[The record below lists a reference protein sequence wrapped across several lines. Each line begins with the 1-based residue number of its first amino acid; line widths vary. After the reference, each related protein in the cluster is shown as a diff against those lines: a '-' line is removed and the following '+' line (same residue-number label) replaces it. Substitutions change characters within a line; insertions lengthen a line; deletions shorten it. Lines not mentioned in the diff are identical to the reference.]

1 MRHVFGFSV
10 VAGAALA
17 LALAGSGAWAGGS
30 GLDEQDDADAGT
42 PFFGFVKDLDARG
55 RGLADAKVVAEIK
68 GGNASLVT
76 RADAQGHY
84 RITGFGKD
92 VDPATVEITC
102 TVAGYRLERAAR
114 RKVSNDPGA
123 PIEVDCLMTKQQA
136 APPPK

>member
-1 MRHVFGFSV
+1 MKRLFGFGL

-17 LALAGSGAWAGGS
+17 LALAHNGAWAGGS

-92 VDPATVEITC
+92 VDAATVEITC
-102 TVAGYRLERAAR
+102 SKEGYRLERAAR

-136 APPPK
+136 ASPPK

>member
-1 MRHVFGFSV
+1 MKRAFRCGL

-17 LALAGSGAWAGGS
+17 LALAGHGAWAGGS

-55 RGLADAKVVAEIK
+55 RGIADAKVVAEIK

-92 VDPATVEITC
+92 VDPNSVEINC

-114 RKVSNDPGA
+114 RKLSNDPGA
-123 PIEVDCLMTKQQA
+123 PIEVDCLMSKQ
-136 APPPK
+136 K

>member
-1 MRHVFGFSV
+1 MMRAFRFGLV
-10 VAGAALA
+10 TALA
-17 LALAGSGAWAGGS
+17 LTLAGTAAWAGGS

-55 RGLADAKVVAEIK
+55 KAIPDAKVVAEIK

-92 VDPATVEITC
+92 VDPNTIEINC

-114 RKVSNDPGA
+114 RKLSNDPGA
-123 PIEVDCLMTKQQA
+123 PVEVDCLMTKQQA
-136 APPPK
+136 ASPPK

>member
-1 MRHVFGFSV
+1 MMKRAFRFGLV
-10 VAGAALA
+10 TGAALA
-17 LALAGSGAWAGGS
+17 LAFAGAAAWAGGS

-92 VDPATVEITC
+92 VDPNSVEVTC
-102 TVAGYRLERAAR
+102 SVAGYKLDKAIR
-114 RKVSNDPGA
+114 RKLSNDPGA
-123 PIEVDCLMTKQQA
+123 PIEVDCLMAKQ
-136 APPPK
+136 K

>member
-1 MRHVFGFSV
+1 MTSRFARG
-10 VAGAALA
+10 ALA
-17 LALAGSGAWAGGS
+17 AGLAIGLCAGQAAWAGGS

-55 RGLADAKVVAEIK
+55 RGISDAKVVAEIK

-92 VDPATVEITC
+92 VDPATVEISC

-114 RKVSNDPGA
+114 RKLSNDPGA
-123 PIEVDCLMTKQQA
+123 PIEVDCLMTKQ
-136 APPPK
+136 K

>member
-1 MRHVFGFSV
+1 V
-10 VAGAALA
+10 VTGAALA
-17 LALAGSGAWAGGS
+17 LALAGTEAWAGGS

-55 RGLADAKVVAEIK
+55 RGIADAKVVAEIK

-92 VDPATVEITC
+92 VDPNTVEISC
-102 TVAGYRLERAAR
+102 TVAGYTLQRAAR
-114 RKVSNDPGA
+114 RKLSNDPGA
-123 PIEVDCLMTKQQA
+123 PVEVDCLMAKQ
-136 APPPK
+136 K

>member
-1 MRHVFGFSV
+1 MKRLFGFGL

-17 LALAGSGAWAGGS
+17 LALAHNGAWAGGS

-102 TVAGYRLERAAR
+102 TATGYRLERAAR
-114 RKVSNDPGA
+114 RKLSNDPGA

-136 APPPK
+136 APAPK